1 MFKLIAGISKRFV
14 FLYWLM
20 GMVIILFLLT
30 PKPPS
35 SLAAP
40 DGAQGLIAAVN
51 NLRTSRG
58 LAPYTTNASLMAS
71 AQGHSNYMAAN
82 NVITHTGAGGTRPK
96 DRAIAAGY
104 GGGKAVFV
112 SENIAGGGNWTVSSV
127 IQLWMGDYLHQNTML
142 NPKYKDAG
150 AGVASSGNTNY
161 FTLDV
166 GYVAGNAG
174 SGSGSGSSGS
184 GSVPAEPTK
193 PVVIPVQKA
202 TPLPDGSIIHIVQ
215 QGQALWNIAAI
226 YNIDLQEL
234 MALNNFTNSTL
245 IYPGDKILIKAADDT
260 PTPTEILPTDTL
272 TPTQVP
278 TRTATSDI
286 SPTGTSETPP
296 PATSTAAVA
305 GKISTTSRIDPLL
318 IIISILILI
327 GIGMVFVGAFLSRNS
342 S

>member
-1 MFKLIAGISKRFV
+1 MMNFIKGHSRRLV
-14 FLYWLM
+14 FIYWLM
-20 GMVIILFLLT
+20 GWLIIIFLIS
-30 PKPPS
+30 PKPPRS
-35 SLAAP
+35 FAAP

-51 NLRTSRG
+51 ELRASRG
-58 LAPYTTNASLMAS
+58 LAPYTVNASLMAS

-82 NVITHTGAGGTRPK
+82 GSITHTGAGGTRPK

-166 GYVAGNAG
+166 GYIAG
-174 SGSGSGSSGS
+174 SAGSGSGSSGS
-184 GSVPAEPTK
+184 GTVPNEPTK

-202 TPLPDGSIIHIVQ
+202 TPLPDGSIVHIVQ

-226 YNIDLQEL
+226 YDINLQEL
-234 MALNNFTNSTL
+234 MELNGFTNSTL
-245 IYPGDKILIKAADDT
+245 IYPGDKILIKAADNT
-260 PTPTEILPTDTL
+260 ATPTEITPTATATETKKPTLSPTPESAATL
-272 TPTQVP
+272 TVQ
-278 TRTATSDI
+278 I
-286 SPTGTSETPP
+286 TPP
-296 PATSTAAVA
+296 TSTPPTSTGKTSSTA
-305 GKISTTSRIDPLL
+305 GIDPLL
-318 IIISILILI
+318 IIISVLILI
-327 GIGMVFVGAFLSRNS
+327 GIGMVFVGAFLNRKSG
-342 S
+342 